1 MLVRASHVFD
11 SGFVGLERVDFRTN
25 PKSDALA
32 TLGGGKGVVLQ
43 ILKEASMEILEGAEE
58 GGLGVSPNARLMQ
71 PNVIFMCCNALHC
84 IELHCELL

>member
-1 MLVRASHVFD
+1 MSLIQVSL
-11 SGFVGLERVDFRTN
+11 GWKGLISEFN

-43 ILKEASMEILEGAEE
+43 ILKESLMEILEGAEE
-58 GGLGVSPNARLMQ
+58 GGSGVSPNARLMQ